1 MRYQVLTLD
10 IHYDLHNALKHR
22 LQGMDSDF
30 TMALTYQD
38 AIRLCAGQPFHLIVL
53 CFSEATP
60 CVEFLVALRRISY
73 APAIVLFNHYDIKNA
88 CSVLQ
93 SGADLCI
100 GSEWP
105 VDLVA
110 DHIMAQFRR
119 YSAYTHDRGIQV
131 RDFQVGDIYI
141 DPSRCVVR
149 VQERSVRLRPRE
161 FSLLLYFME
170 HPDRVLT
177 SEQICRGAW
186 GMDYA
191 QSVGRS
197 IHELRKQIEANP
209 AQSCYIKT
217 VYRMGYRFTGF
228 SNENCDN

>member
-1 MRYQVLTLD
+1 MRYQVLTLN
-10 IHYDLHNALKHR
+10 IHYDLHYALKHR

-88 CSVLQ
+88 CSALQ

-119 YSAYTHDRGIQV
+119 YSAYTHDKGIQD
-131 RDFQVGDIYI
+131 RK
-141 DPSRCVVR
+141 SVV
-149 VQERSVRLRPRE
+149 
-161 FSLLLYFME
+161 
-170 HPDRVLT
+170 
-177 SEQICRGAW
+177 
-186 GMDYA
+186 
-191 QSVGRS
+191 
-197 IHELRKQIEANP
+197 
-209 AQSCYIKT
+209 
-217 VYRMGYRFTGF
+217 
-228 SNENCDN
+228 